1 MKLIYALC
9 GLLLANAAWAVPDVV
24 VDGVLMPAW
33 VERGA
38 QRMPLAAG
46 MELQSGDAL
55 VTGTGSRVQLKTAD
69 GSDIRLGENARFVL
83 DKVGQQHE
91 ARPQFEAMLA
101 LEKGAF
107 RFATPQRGKPY
118 TRNVTVKVAGVNVT
132 FTGGDVWAKAEGED
146 GGMVL
151 LLAGTASVAH
161 GTDALLTLDQ
171 PLTSVVMSKDAA
183 PLPMSG
189 TDQKRVDKLMQ
200 ETAIADGLG
209 VVRSGGKWKV
219 NLMEQEGEDA
229 TLASYDAL
237 RTAGYDVR
245 ILPLGGGKFR
255 LRIAQLPNR
264 AEAEALA
271 HNLSGKMGIVSP
283 TVSR

>member
-55 VTGTGSRVQLKTAD
+55 VTGAGSRVQLKTAD
-69 GSDIRLGENARFVL
+69 GSDIRLGENARLVL
-83 DKVGQQHE
+83 DKAGQRHD
-91 ARPQFEAMLA
+91 ARPQFEAALA

-118 TRNVTVKVAGVNVT
+118 VRNVAVKVAGVTVSIDK
-132 FTGGDVWAKAEGED
+132 GDIWGKTEED
-146 GGMVL
+146 GTGMVL
-151 LLAGTASVAH
+151 LLDGLISVAH
-161 GTDALLTLDQ
+161 GNEALLVMGE
-171 PLTSVVMSKDAA
+171 PLTSIVMSKDAA

-189 TDQKRVDKLMQ
+189 TDQKRVDKLVQ

-209 VVRSGGKWKV
+209 AVRSGGKWKV
-219 NLMEQEGEDA
+219 NLMVQEGEA
-229 TLASYDAL
+229 AALESYDAL
-237 RTAGYDVR
+237 RAAGYDVR
-245 ILPLGGGKFR
+245 ILPLSGGKFR
-255 LRIAQLPNR
+255 LRILQLPNR
-264 AEAEALA
+264 AEAEVLA

-283 TVSR
+283 SVSR

>member
-118 TRNVTVKVAGVNVT
+118 TRNVAVKVAGVNVT

-146 GGMVL
+146 SGMVL

-245 ILPLGGGKFR
+245 ILPLGGDKFR

-271 HNLSGKMGIVSP
+271 HNLSGKMGIASP
-283 TVSR
+283 AVSR